1 MIKINIT
8 SVEAVIEEKP
18 PIEGWRCFKDT
29 GDKIATLKFDLKEFV
44 INEYNQA
51 EKTVHV
57 DYNNTIILSIMLK
70 NGFIIVEHCICMDPK
85 EFDMHKGIE
94 ICKERILNRL
104 FELYHP
110 VEIKNPEN
118 LKKLS
123 IKAQ

>member
-1 MIKINIT
+1 MIKINIV
-8 SVEAVIEEKP
+8 SVEAVIEETP

-29 GDKIATLKFDLKEFV
+29 GDRIVTLKFDLKEFV

-70 NGFIIVEHCICMDPK
+70 NGFIIVEHCICMDPQK
-85 EFDMHKGIE
+85 FDFVKGIGV
-94 ICKERILNRL
+94 CKEKVLNKL
-104 FELYHP
+104 LEIYEP